1 MEKGGA
7 LPSRIPVRSNKKLVR
22 NDNTEVQLSLF
33 DYVPEEQ
40 LNDLEKAVALY
51 LDNQEKLL
59 WWFRNM
65 SRVDYSIQ
73 GWRKNR
79 IYPDF
84 IAAKVKEDKKNAY
97 GSVHVIETKGLHLQN
112 EDTEYKKNV
121 FNLCNELVSLKPW
134 IELFEDFADSDFRF
148 HVISE
153 AEWKSRINGI
163 MNE

>member
-1 MEKGGA
+1 MDMPRDWKCNTRLIYQEIREGYRRLQLRVYHREAKVAFQERDRLAEDFRSRIESGSLRFYLLMEKGGT

-22 NDNTEVQLSLF
+22 NDNTEVQLSRPITF
-33 DYVPEEQ
+33 EEQ

-79 IYPDF
+79 IYRT
-84 IAAKVKEDKKNAY
+84 
-97 GSVHVIETKGLHLQN
+97 S
-112 EDTEYKKNV
+112 
-121 FNLCNELVSLKPW
+121 
-134 IELFEDFADSDFRF
+134 
-148 HVISE
+148 
-153 AEWKSRINGI
+153 
-163 MNE
+163 